1 MAASRGASAI
11 ARPRARMAPR
21 GGVEDRAALAVDD
34 LRRLSR
40 ASLRILGLLDAS
52 VIAARTA
59 RELGAMV
66 GTDATAMAIR
76 EEPDLLVMRGTW
88 RVRTPEVRSGMR
100 VRAGDGVGGRVLR
113 SGRPR
118 AVADLGAEPQV
129 SEDLLDLVVRR
140 EGVHA
145 IVGVPLRFRGQ
156 VIGVLYSVNRTA
168 GHVGDRAMAVTREL
182 AATVGP
188 ALGAALHSERARQL
202 GVESE
207 RQRISR
213 DLHDHVSPLLFG
225 IGAAAHRARA
235 GLPCAVLDLARQLE
249 GVEAQA
255 ARAASSLREALRALA
270 PARAADGLAAAIG
283 VDVSCFSDCTGL
295 PADLAVI
302 GPPTALSAQQEGAL
316 LALVREGLHNV
327 ARHANATS
335 VLVTL
340 CRGPESTDLLV
351 QDDGRGL
358 PDDLVPC
365 DLPRDGR
372 HYGIA
377 SLRQRLARVGGVL
390 ALVRNQDGGTTLRAS
405 IPHHDDDTHPGPHRG

>member
-1 MAASRGASAI
+1 
-11 ARPRARMAPR
+11 
-21 GGVEDRAALAVDD
+21 
-34 LRRLSR
+34 
-40 ASLRILGLLDAS
+40 
-52 VIAARTA
+52 
-59 RELGAMV
+59 
-66 GTDATAMAIR
+66 
-76 EEPDLLVMRGTW
+76 
-88 RVRTPEVRSGMR
+88 
-100 VRAGDGVGGRVLR
+100 
-113 SGRPR
+113 
-118 AVADLGAEPQV
+118 
-129 SEDLLDLVVRR
+129 VVRR

-188 ALGAALHSERARQL
+188 ALGAALHAERARQL

-270 PARAADGLAAAIG
+270 PARA
-283 VDVSCFSDCTGL
+283 
-295 PADLAVI
+295 
-302 GPPTALSAQQEGAL
+302 
-316 LALVREGLHNV
+316 
-327 ARHANATS
+327 
-335 VLVTL
+335 
-340 CRGPESTDLLV
+340 V

-358 PDDLVPC
+358 ADDLVPC

-405 IPHHDDDTHPGPHRG
+405 IPHHDDHTQPGPHRG